1 LAKANASDDEAEVG
15 TVVGD
20 EPLLGVGFTALTL
33 EQWRRERPDLDLAGF
48 LIGVQIG
55 RLGLLYNRISEKNA
69 ATYGVGAG
77 EMRVLTALRRQGAP
91 YELRP
96 TDLFRMLGVTSGTM
110 TYRIDKLVERG
121 LVVRAPDPRDGRGAV
136 VRLTAAGLQRAD
148 LIVTSATK
156 NWRARMGPLA
166 DDPDK
171 LAKLE
176 AMLAEIA
183 TQLEKQTSE

>member
-1 LAKANASDDEAEVG
+1 MAKPRDRKDKAPD
-15 TVVGD
+15 D
-20 EPLLGVGFTALTL
+20 EPLLGVGLTALTL

-55 RLGLLYNRISEKNA
+55 RLGLLYQRISEKNA
-69 ATYGVGAG
+69 ARYGVGAG
-77 EMRVLTALRRQGAP
+77 EMKVLTALRRQGPP

-121 LVVRAPDPRDGRGAV
+121 LVVRTPDPNDGRGAMV
-136 VRLTAAGLQRAD
+136 QLTPDGVARAD
-148 LIVTSATK
+148 LIVSSATI
-156 NWRARMGPLA
+156 NWRERMGPLA

-183 TQLEKQTSE
+183 TQLEAQDSE

>member
-1 LAKANASDDEAEVG
+1 MAKADEKNEAQAAPGEEP
-15 TVVGD
+15 VVG
-20 EPLLGVGFTALTL
+20 VGLTAVTL
-33 EQWRRERPDLDLAGF
+33 AQWRKERPDLDLAGF

-55 RLGLLYNRISEKNA
+55 RLGLLYSSISEKNA
-69 ATYGVGAG
+69 ANYGVGGG

-91 YELRP
+91 FELRP

-136 VRLTAAGLQRAD
+136 VRLTPAGLQRAD
-148 LIVTSATK
+148 LIVSSATR
-156 NWRARMGPLA
+156 NWRERMGPLA

-183 TQLEKQTSE
+183 TQLERQDLE